1 MNVIYGAAEILKNLN
16 DNNLENN
23 DKILEYKTLFN
34 NRPSNCNSI
43 ISNTPK
49 KSEKKIL
56 IEKII
61 GEGTFGKVFIGYYE
75 GDTNPIAI
83 KYEKL
88 NNKYQNREI
97 EILKLMRKTPC
108 DYVINMIDY
117 SIDNENE
124 YQISMIIMDYYPI
137 NLRTFI
143 IKSCYKKKM
152 IYLKSYT
159 EQLLKALDHIH
170 NFNIIHRDI
179 KPDNILVNGN
189 RVCLADF
196 GTSKI
201 FNGTKSTPYISTRYY
216 RAPECILENEFYNM
230 SIDIWAMG
238 CVFAEILLTK
248 PLFMGKSNSDQLY
261 RIFKIM
267 GFPSKE
273 ILKTLNPDLD
283 LNNHNI
289 IKETPSMLNEIFKDI
304 AMPKHFYSVLRSMV
318 TLNRFRKEP
327 ENILKKTYF
336 RNYTIKNIL

>member
-1 MNVIYGAAEILKNLN
+1 
-16 DNNLENN
+16 
-23 DKILEYKTLFN
+23 
-34 NRPSNCNSI
+34 
-43 ISNTPK
+43 
-49 KSEKKIL
+49 
-56 IEKII
+56 
-61 GEGTFGKVFIGYYE
+61 
-75 GDTNPIAI
+75 
-83 KYEKL
+83 
-88 NNKYQNREI
+88 
-97 EILKLMRKTPC
+97 MRKNPC

-137 NLRTFI
+137 NLTTFI

-159 EQLLKALDHIH
+159 EQLLKALGHIH
-170 NFNIIHRDI
+170 SFNIIHRDI

-201 FNGTKSTPYISTRYY
+201 FNGRKSTPYISTRYY
-216 RAPECILENEFYNM
+216 RAPECILENEFYDM

-248 PLFMGKSNSDQLY
+248 PLFIGKSNSDQLY

-267 GFPSKE
+267 GFPSNE

-283 LNNHNI
+283 LNNHSI
-289 IKETPSMLNEIFKDI
+289 INETPSRLNETFKHI
-304 AMPKHFYSVLRSMV
+304 AIPKHFYSVLRSMIS
-318 TLNRFRKEP
+318 LNRFRKEP

-336 RNYTIKNIL
+336 RDYTIKNIL